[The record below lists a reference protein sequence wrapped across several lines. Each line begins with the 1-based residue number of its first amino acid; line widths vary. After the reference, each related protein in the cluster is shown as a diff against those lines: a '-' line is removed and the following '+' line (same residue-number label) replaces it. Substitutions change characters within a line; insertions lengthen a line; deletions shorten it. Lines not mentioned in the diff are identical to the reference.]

1 MSIALLANIT
11 CTMQTPTSTIPPPDE
26 SIWGEEFSKRVL
38 RAPNFADSFRTANA
52 INYRRSSSLDYKDVV
67 SVLVV
72 HDNRKPVWC
81 GPPCTWENGIAHR
94 VMGGELSLAQ
104 ADVRNARKKQLKCVF
119 DLPLGTFGR
128 SGAESPSTV
137 RKGGAAGR
145 STPGG
150 RAGGRG
156 WKQRWKQSLQLPLL
170 QLLRH
175 ACLQTLYL
183 RDQKAT
189 LTVRLRTPWSLSSQ
203 LLSTWKHSPK
213 PQYGKSRS
221 RSRSRAG
228 RSVTDGVE
236 CKKGERAR
244 AGRLELV
251 RVAVICAAM
260 GCCLSNRLPQRR
272 RVDADGVCRIECET
286 ILV

>member
-119 DLPLGTFGR
+119 DLPLGTFGKG
-128 SGAESPSTV
+128 GAESPSFVSVVEATV
-137 RKGGAAGR
+137 EAKPAVASPPTPPPCVSADVVPSGPESDIDSALEDAKVPQQPTFEHLETQSETSVWEEQEQEQEQGWEERYGWGGMQKGG
-145 STPGG
+145 
-150 RAGGRG
+150 
-156 WKQRWKQSLQLPLL
+156 K
-170 QLLRH
+170 
-175 ACLQTLYL
+175 
-183 RDQKAT
+183 
-189 LTVRLRTPWSLSSQ
+189 
-203 LLSTWKHSPK
+203 
-213 PQYGKSRS
+213 GKSRK
-221 RSRSRAG
+221 AG
-228 RSVTDGVE
+228 
-236 CKKGERAR
+236 AR
-244 AGRLELV
+244 ASCRYLRCHGVLSQQS
-251 RVAVICAAM
+251 AAT
-260 GCCLSNRLPQRR
+260 
-272 RVDADGVCRIECET
+272 AA
-286 ILV
+286 